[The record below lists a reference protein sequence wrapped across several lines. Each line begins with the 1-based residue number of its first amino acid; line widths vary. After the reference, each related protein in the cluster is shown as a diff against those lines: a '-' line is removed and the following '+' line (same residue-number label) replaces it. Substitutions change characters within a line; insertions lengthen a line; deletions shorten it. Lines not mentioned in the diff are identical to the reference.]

1 MESKIIKK
9 DIKGNKRKQIINKF
23 SLYWFYFIFM
33 ENEIKMII
41 AERHKHILDELN
53 KNGFVSVA
61 DLSKDL
67 EVTMVTIRKDL
78 KILEDKGLLYRSHG
92 SATPVS
98 PYVYDRSVS
107 EKKLVNVDEKT
118 RIAQSAIQMV
128 EDDDAI
134 IIGSGTTVVA
144 FAQAIP
150 KNKKLTVLTAAMN
163 VTLAL
168 IDAAGIEIVQ
178 LGGVVRKSSTS
189 VVGHYAEEMLKQFA
203 CSKLILSA
211 DGISLDYGLTTSH
224 MMEAHLNAMMMK
236 RVQKTIILADSSKFG
251 KKGFGKICNLEDI
264 DMIITDS
271 GIPELYKQKLEEM
284 GIEVRVV

>member
-1 MESKIIKK
+1 MT
-9 DIKGNKRKQIINKF
+9 
-23 SLYWFYFIFM
+23 
-33 ENEIKMII
+33 I
-41 AERHKHILDELN
+41 AERHKYILDELS

-61 DLSKDL
+61 ELSKDL
-67 EVTMVTIRKDL
+67 DVTMVTIRKDL

-98 PYVYDRSVS
+98 PYVNDRSVN
-107 EKKLVNVDEKT
+107 EKKLVRVEEKTKIALFARELVDEN
-118 RIAQSAIQMV
+118 
-128 EDDDAI
+128 DAI

-144 FAQAIP
+144 LAQAIAK
-150 KNKKLTVLTAAMN
+150 KNQKLTVLTAAMN

-168 IDAAGIEIVQ
+168 IDAPEVEIVQ
-178 LGGVVRKSSTS
+178 LGGVVRKSSSS

-203 CSKLILSA
+203 CSKLFLSV

-224 MMEAHLNAMMMK
+224 MMEAHLNAQMMK
-236 RVQKTIILADSSKFG
+236 AVQKTIVLADSSKFG

-264 DMIITDS
+264 DMIITDV
-271 GIPELYKQKLEEM
+271 GIPELYREKLEEM

>member
-1 MESKIIKK
+1 MT
-9 DIKGNKRKQIINKF
+9 
-23 SLYWFYFIFM
+23 
-33 ENEIKMII
+33 I
-41 AERHKHILDELN
+41 AERHKYILDELS

-61 DLSKDL
+61 ELSKDL
-67 EVTMVTIRKDL
+67 DVTMVTVRKDL

-98 PYVYDRSVS
+98 PYVNDRSVN
-107 EKKLVNVDEKT
+107 EKKLVRVEEKS
-118 RIAQSAIQMV
+118 RIATLAKDLV
-128 EDDDAI
+128 EEDDAI

-168 IDAAGIEIVQ
+168 IDAPEVEIVQ
-178 LGGVVRKSSTS
+178 LGGVVRKSSSS

-203 CSKLILSA
+203 CSKLFLSV

-224 MMEAHLNAMMMK
+224 MMEAHLNSHMMK
-236 RVQKTIILADSSKFG
+236 AVQKTIVLADSSKFG

-264 DMIITDS
+264 DMIITDA
-271 GIPELYKQKLEEM
+271 GIPELYREKLEEM
-284 GIEVRVV
+284 GIEVRLV